1 MKAKNSE
8 MKQCILRLGNIEID
22 FIVQNVKRTGLNAY
36 VYDSFVDYISM
47 YVSDIIV
54 IHKII
59 NNNIK

>member
-54 IHKII
+54 IQKFL
-59 NNNIK
+59 K

>member
-1 MKAKNSE
+1 

-47 YVSDIIV
+47 YVCDIIV
-54 IHKII
+54 IQKFL
-59 NNNIK
+59 K